1 MRARD
6 VLNFAEELLEKGY
19 LEASCETFFNAA
31 VEAIKAIAGT
41 LAVPCTSCSP
51 DEIFEVALKA
61 ESQGIKVMKY
71 LKTAMAILNCD
82 QPPGAFKRMAEDIK
96 TLVEISENLNR
107 KR

>member
-19 LEASCETFFNAA
+19 LEASLPNVTDVA
-31 VEAIKAIAGT
+31 VEAIKAIAGA
-41 LAVPCTSCSP
+41 LAVPCASCSL

-61 ESQGIKVMKY
+61 ESQGIRVMKY

-82 QPPGAFKRMAEDIK
+82 QPPGALKRMAEDIK

-107 KR
+107 NR